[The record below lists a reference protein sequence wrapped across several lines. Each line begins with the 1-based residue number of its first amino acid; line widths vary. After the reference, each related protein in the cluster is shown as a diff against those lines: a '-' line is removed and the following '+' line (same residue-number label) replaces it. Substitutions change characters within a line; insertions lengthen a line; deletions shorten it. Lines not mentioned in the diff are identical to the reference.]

1 MGTGRLWLRCLC
13 SARSVQDYPNA
24 ERERARGES
33 ESVDDAEES

>member
-1 MGTGRLWLRCLC
+1 MGRGRLLLRCLC